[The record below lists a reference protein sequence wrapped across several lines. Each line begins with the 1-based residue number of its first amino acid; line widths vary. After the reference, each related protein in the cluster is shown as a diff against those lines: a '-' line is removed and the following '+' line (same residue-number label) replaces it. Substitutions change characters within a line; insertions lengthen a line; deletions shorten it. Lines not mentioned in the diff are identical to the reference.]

1 MNLVQG
7 ETVFT
12 QYILWR
18 SAQPVSSVY
27 LPQWHWK
34 SGLLMNH
41 WLPKSK
47 KFLEIWWK
55 QVLQEGKIMCY
66 WEWGF
71 PAGVIHHNQQPQG
84 TVKDGVRTKLTSNKN
99 LSGNGAICVG
109 LLLLLCGSSLYV
121 QYWYNSAGRVLC
133 SPAQRGFFLCIKGGR
148 LR

>member
-1 MNLVQG
+1 MNLVQD

-47 KFLEIWWK
+47 KFGGNKCCKRVRLCAIES
-55 QVLQEGKIMCY
+55 G
-66 WEWGF
+66 GF